1 MDPMNMLMSMMNPS
15 NPAFQQQ
22 FGNMQNFQTQ
32 FATLMQPMMAQG
44 GMNFNAQQMIQ
55 NMMNNGQM
63 SQEAF
68 NQCRMKANQLMG
80 VNY

>member
-1 MDPMNMLMSMMNPS
+1 MDPMNMLMSMMNQN

-32 FATLMQPMMAQG
+32 FATLMQPMMAQNG
-44 GMNFNAQQMIQ
+44 GNFNAQQMIQ
-55 NMMNNGQM
+55 NMMNSGQM

-68 NQCRMKANQLMG
+68 NQCRLMANQMMG